1 MEALRRSRSPSSGI
15 WLSGVALV
23 AVCGTSLY
31 AGSPAKST
39 ADPGAAEISA
49 YRLSVATL
57 HKIEQAIKNL
67 DAMAAANPSMVGKL
81 EQLQVTDPK
90 DGSPLPLD
98 KAVARVSAVPEFK
111 KALAA
116 AGLAPREYV
125 VFSLA
130 LIGASFAQLAVLR
143 DGRLPADAPPVLA
156 ENVKWLQ
163 LNRVE
168 FERFQK
174 EMDQL
179 SAKYEKPE
187 QTRPEEEQ
195 PEPEADPGL

>member
-1 MEALRRSRSPSSGI
+1 MIALRRSRSSSYGI

-23 AVCGTSLY
+23 AFCGTGLY
-31 AGSPAKST
+31 AGSPAKAA
-39 ADPGAAEISA
+39 ADPGAAEIGA

-57 HKIEQAIKNL
+57 HKVEQAIRNL
-67 DAMAAANPSMVGKL
+67 DAMAVANPSMVEKL
-81 EQLQVTDPK
+81 EPLQLTDPK

-98 KAVARVSAVPEFK
+98 RAVAQVGSVPELK

-116 AGLAPREYV
+116 AGLTPREYV

-130 LIGASFAQLAVLR
+130 LVGASFAQLAVLR
-143 DGRLPADAPPVLA
+143 EGRLPADAPPMLA

-163 LNRVE
+163 LNRAE

-174 EMDQL
+174 EMDKL
-179 SAKYEKPE
+179 SAKYEKPAE
-187 QTRPEEEQ
+187 PGPKEEQ
-195 PEPEADPGL
+195 PEADPGV